1 MAPLREVHSLKL
13 QLCAGPNMHVVN
25 YTNKN
30 NSSLQD
36 LYNMTLVLRGHS
48 TTTWTR

>member
-25 YTNKN
+25 YTNKIIAHCRT
-30 NSSLQD
+30 
-36 LYNMTLVLRGHS
+36 YIT
-48 TTTWTR
+48 